1 MRLNEVIA
9 ELKSMGNPKAVEGMT
24 RYGIRADRALGVS
37 IPKLEGLAKKIGKSH
52 KLAEEIQ
59 QLESKAA
66 RWVAGDA
73 LRELRSAKVQ
83 KRLSGRRCLR

>member
-1 MRLNEVIA
+1 MSWSKSFINCYRTYLNNTFKVYRLSPLAVFPFA
-9 ELKSMGNPKAVEGMT
+9 RQKA
-24 RYGIRADRALGVS
+24 
-37 IPKLEGLAKKIGKSH
+37 LAW
-52 KLAEEIQ
+52 ANRPEEIQ

-73 LRELRSAKVQ
+73 LSELRSAKVR